1 MNLISD
7 HSQLHSMYRPTLWAK
22 IFHSVPHVNI
32 TLHSVDS
39 KFNPE
44 SDLYLES
51 IGILATI
58 PAAWLIATLF
68 VLLIYLCTRCCDTRS
83 SKKRKSRPMR
93 CCLSLFALVTCVA
106 LALGLLGNQVVH
118 EGMGNFY
125 KATENINSIIHR
137 SQVKAEKCI
146 SPYFSAILGILFRY
160 FEKFHLV
167 TLFTVQFTVKMRPH
181 ASSSLTRPIMALL
194 RPCWVRVPIAD

>member
-7 HSQLHSMYRPTLWAK
+7 HSQQHSMYQPTLWAK

-32 TLHSVDS
+32 TLHSVDPR
-39 KFNPE
+39 FNPE

-51 IGILATI
+51 IGILASI
-58 PAAWLIATLF
+58 PAAWLIATLV

-106 LALGLLGNQVVH
+106 LALGFLGNQVAH
-118 EGMGNFY
+118 EGMDNFY
-125 KATENINSIIHR
+125 KATENVNSIIHR
-137 SQVKAEKCI
+137 SQVGRGN
-146 SPYFSAILGILFRY
+146 IL
-160 FEKFHLV
+160 
-167 TLFTVQFTVKMRPH
+167 
-181 ASSSLTRPIMALL
+181 LL
-194 RPCWVRVPIAD
+194 PQKQMI